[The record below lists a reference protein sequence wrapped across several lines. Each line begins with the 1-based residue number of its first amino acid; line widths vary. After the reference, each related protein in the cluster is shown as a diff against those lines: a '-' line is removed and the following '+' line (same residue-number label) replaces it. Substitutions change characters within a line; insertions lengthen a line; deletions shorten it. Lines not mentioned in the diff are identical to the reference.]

1 MVATMLLQVF
11 FRYVLNASLSWSEE
25 LTRLLFVWLTF
36 LGFGLAAQ
44 RDALP
49 ALAMVGDLLPHRAAA
64 VLGAMRDSMGL
75 AVALLMAV
83 YGFQLAHRVAAI
95 PTPALRVSAG
105 WFPLAVGAGGI
116 LLAVQLAG
124 KAFAR
129 SGSPAV
135 AGALVLA
142 GGAAALGVAFLPHA
156 LAPVGIA
163 TICVF
168 AALLAI
174 GVPIALSLSGAAFIG
189 LADTGL
195 ANLDAIARQLA
206 EGVNSVLLL
215 AIPFFMLTGV
225 IMSSGGLA
233 ERLVAFAQTL
243 VGWMRGGLA
252 QVDIVVSAFFAD
264 ISGSAIADAASVGGV
279 LIPQMIRRGYPPR
292 FAAAVQAAGGTM
304 GLLFPPAT
312 SLIVYS
318 SVTDVPISSLFAA
331 AIIPGLI
338 VAAAFMIVNLVM
350 ARRLSLAPAA
360 PFVAPAIPKALA
372 SAVLPLFAIVIILGG
387 ILGGVF
393 TPTESG
399 VVAIAYSLIVALL
412 ATRSLRWR
420 AVPDLLTEAAVN
432 TARVTSII
440 AGAMAVGWL
449 LALTGIPAA
458 VSAALLGNVSD
469 VTIGLLLINAVF
481 LVMHT
486 VMEAAPAIIVVTPI
500 LLPAIAALHIDPIQL
515 GISIMINS
523 GIGMILPPM
532 GILTFLTA
540 SIAQVRPAR
549 VFRTVVPYALALVV
563 VLLLVVLVPPVFV
576 RP

>member
-25 LTRLLFVWLTF
+25 LARLLFVWLTF

-49 ALAMVGDLLPHRAAA
+49 AILVIGDRVSNRAASA
-64 VLGAMRDSMGL
+64 LNAGRDILSL
-75 AVALLMAV
+75 AVAILMGV
-83 YGFQLAHRVAAI
+83 YGFQLARRVAAI
-95 PTPALRVSAG
+95 PTPALGVSAAL
-105 WFPLAVGAGGI
+105 FPLAVGSGGV
-116 LLAVQLAG
+116 LLAFQLAG
-124 KAFAR
+124 KAIGRTR
-129 SGSPAV
+129 SR
-135 AGALVLA
+135 AGGCALLLA
-142 GGAAALGVAFLPHA
+142 GGLVALGVAFLPQG
-156 LAPVGIA
+156 LAPVGVA
-163 TICVF
+163 TVF
-168 AALLAI
+168 VFVALSAV
-174 GVPIALSLSGAAFIG
+174 GVPIALALAGAAFIG
-189 LADTGL
+189 LADSGI

-206 EGVNSVLLL
+206 EGVNSFLLL

-225 IMSSGGLA
+225 IMASGGLA

-252 QVDIVVSAFFAD
+252 QVDIIVSAVFAD
-264 ISGSAIADAASVGGV
+264 ISGSAVGDAASIGGV

-292 FAAAVQAAGGTM
+292 FAAAVQAAGGTL

-318 SVTDVPISSLFAA
+318 SVTNVPISSLFAA
-331 AIIPGLI
+331 AIVPGLI
-338 VAAAFMIVNLVM
+338 VTGAFMIVNVVM
-350 ARRLSLAPAA
+350 SRRLSLAAEA
-360 PFVAPAIPKALA
+360 RFVAAAIPRAMA
-372 SAVLPLFAIVIILGG
+372 SATLPLFAIVIIIGG
-387 ILGGVF
+387 ILGGIF

-399 VVAIAYSLIVALL
+399 VVAIAYSLLVALL

-420 AVPDLLTEAAVN
+420 ALPDLLIEASVN

-440 AGAMAVGWL
+440 AGAMGVGWL

-458 VSAALLGNVSD
+458 ISTALLGNVSD
-469 VTIGLLLINAVF
+469 PTVGILLINAVF
-481 LVMHT
+481 LIMHT
-486 VMEAAPAIIVVTPI
+486 IMEAAPAILVITPI
-500 LLPAIAALHIDPIQL
+500 LLPAIASLHIDPIQL

-532 GILTFLTA
+532 GVLTFLTA
-540 SIAQVRPAR
+540 SIAGVGSAR
-549 VFRTVVPYALALVV
+549 VFRTVVPYALALMV
-563 VLLLVVLVPPVFV
+563 VLLLVVLVPGVFI